1 MIGLGLDLM
10 NSPAAYLLLSSMRVV
25 SQRPLQGLFVEGSQD
40 GAVFRPTGNVQGQG
54 ELGEAG
60 SSGWLELASG
70 TFQPDRTGRPPFP
83 PYVKGY
89 LTPQG
94 EFRPS
99 SRSVIY

>member
-1 MIGLGLDLM
+1 M
-10 NSPAAYLLLSSMRVV
+10 NNTSAFLLLGSMRVV
-25 SQRPLQGLFVEGSQD
+25 PQRPAQGLYVEGSRD
-40 GAVFRPTGNVQGQG
+40 GAVFRPAGNVQGQG

-60 SSGWLELASG
+60 QHGWLELASG

-99 SRSVIY
+99 SRNVVYS